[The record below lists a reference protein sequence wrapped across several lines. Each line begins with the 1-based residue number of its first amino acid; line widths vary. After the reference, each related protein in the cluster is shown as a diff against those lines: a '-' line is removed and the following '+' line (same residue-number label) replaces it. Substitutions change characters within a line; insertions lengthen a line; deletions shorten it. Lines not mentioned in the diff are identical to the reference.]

1 MILNNTLK
9 IVKMATF
16 YSIYF
21 TTIKNMVKI
30 YETFH
35 SQALNNNIIKH
46 LILRLEVH
54 LKADQEHRKMFQRG
68 NKSSSQ
74 SKCLS
79 ICFLLLGILPSA
91 QPSSCSRIC
100 SLRCWYILESCPWH
114 NILEFL
120 IWQLP
125 PCPQFPGAVEG
136 TEYTPKI
143 HLHGYLDLKG
153 RCHLHAAQVYT
164 MASM

>member
-1 MILNNTLK
+1 MVI
-9 IVKMATF
+9 
-16 YSIYF
+16 IY
-21 TTIKNMVKI
+21 V
-30 YETFH
+30 TFH

-114 NILEFL
+114 SILEFL

-125 PCPQFPGAVEG
+125 PRPQFPGQWKGQNTSPRFICLGIWTQRADATSMQLRFTPWPLCEG
-136 TEYTPKI
+136 GPVWPHSLLCQLQRTHSHT
-143 HLHGYLDLKG
+143 L
-153 RCHLHAAQVYT
+153 
-164 MASM
+164 